1 VSTTTNPVAGTEP
14 VEPTA
19 TSLGPDEN
27 VLGAIS
33 YLFAPL
39 TGSLVYLL
47 GDDNE
52 FARFH
57 AAQSIVFGVASIVVY
72 VTLNIATTV
81 MAMLVGD
88 LLCFLIAV
96 LSFLSQMGLGFAL
109 LLVWLY
115 YPGHGLSGKADDEP
129 PSPRLDG
136 RRTPALSR
144 RSFEGWRHV
153 CNTGISDTD

>member
-1 VSTTTNPVAGTEP
+1 MRFQRLSGRLLMSTTTNPVAGTEP

-47 GDDNE
+47 EDDNE

-115 YPGHGLSGKADDEP
+115 LLVTAFQGK
-129 PSPRLDG
+129 
-136 RRTPALSR
+136 RTSLPVLGSMAEEHLL
-144 RSFEGWRHV
+144 
-153 CNTGISDTD
+153 

>member
-1 VSTTTNPVAGTEP
+1 MRFQRLSGRLLMSTTTNPVAGTEP

-33 YLFAPL
+33 YLFAPPDRQPR
-39 TGSLVYLL
+39 VYLL
-47 GDDNE
+47 EDDNE

-81 MAMLVGD
+81 AAMLVGD

-115 YPGHGLSGKADDEP
+115 LLVTAFQGKADEP

-144 RSFEGWRHV
+144 RSFEG
-153 CNTGISDTD
+153 T

>member
-1 VSTTTNPVAGTEP
+1 MRFQRLSGRVTDVNDYQPSGRNGTRRTDSDQSRSRRERARCDIIPVC
-14 VEPTA
+14 
-19 TSLGPDEN
+19 
-27 VLGAIS
+27 
-33 YLFAPL
+33 APL

-47 GDDNE
+47 EDDNE

-115 YPGHGLSGKADDEP
+115 LLVTAFQGKRTSLP
-129 PSPRLDG
+129 VPRSMAEEHL
-136 RRTPALSR
+136 L
-144 RSFEGWRHV
+144 
-153 CNTGISDTD
+153 

>member
-1 VSTTTNPVAGTEP
+1 MSTTTNPVAGTEP

-47 GDDNE
+47 EDDNE

-115 YPGHGLSGKADDEP
+115 LLVTAFQGK
-129 PSPRLDG
+129 
-136 RRTPALSR
+136 RTSLPVLGSMAEEHLL
-144 RSFEGWRHV
+144 
-153 CNTGISDTD
+153 

>member
-1 VSTTTNPVAGTEP
+1 MSTTNNPVAGTEP

-39 TGSLVYLL
+39 TGILVYLL
-47 GDDNE
+47 EDDNE

-57 AAQSIVFGVASIVVY
+57 AAQSIVFGVASILVY
-72 VTLNIATTV
+72 AVLNVATTV

-88 LLCFLIAV
+88 LLGFLITV

-115 YPGHGLSGKADDEP
+115 LLVTAFQGK
-129 PSPRLDG
+129 
-136 RRTPALSR
+136 RTSLPFLGSMAEEHLL
-144 RSFEGWRHV
+144 
-153 CNTGISDTD
+153 

>member
-1 VSTTTNPVAGTEP
+1 MRFQRLSGRLLMSTTTNPVAGTEP

-47 GDDNE
+47 EDNNE

-115 YPGHGLSGKADDEP
+115 LLVTAFQGK
-129 PSPRLDG
+129 
-136 RRTPALSR
+136 RTSLPVLGSMAEEHLL
-144 RSFEGWRHV
+144 
-153 CNTGISDTD
+153 